1 MKHITI
7 IILLL
12 ALIQCYRVD
21 AQDKPLWYWGA
32 YAGINMNTHN
42 ANFKEI
48 QGYPNCCLQFE
59 NGTGLGYAIGGLL
72 QIPLNNSLYAGLR
85 IGIHNPSGTLL
96 SNENIGFQFIR
107 NPNAPFDTIGAP
119 ITVEHSIIAN
129 LLQIHIQPSLL
140 YQISNSLF
148 LSASVGAYYVMSAN
162 FEQKETLISPSNA
175 TFLDAKRVRNEAN
188 GIIPEYSQIL
198 LSGDIGVSYD
208 LPISNHMFIS
218 PYISY
223 HLPFISLS
231 TLDWKVNTLQLGLS
245 FKSGILPTKE
255 KLYIKDTIY
264 QRDTIIHQIS
274 GITNIQHRIDRKSTE
289 IKEKVIDNTIIQTIY
304 MSESYI
310 KEIPI
315 IKAKKALSLS
325 MQTSGIDKKGNRTK
339 DPTIQ
344 IEEIE
349 TTETFPLLP
358 YVFFNEGEYELSS
371 TAQHVLNSAESKA
384 FSEKD
389 ISSSTLNIY
398 KDMLNIIGFR
408 MQSEK
413 GSVLIIGNN
422 NTSGKDTIEG
432 ISEKRANEVAKYLHN
447 TWSIPNSR
455 INKVIGTLPKKPSSN
470 TNPLGQAENSRVE
483 IESNSLSLIKPIIK
497 KTIEISANPPS
508 LEINPIETS
517 SDSLASWDVSIMQNG
532 IVFQMYKG
540 TGKIPNQ
547 PFLWDIPVNKSIV
560 TEEPIKVKLHA
571 VDTNGNE
578 QTIEKEI
585 TLQQL
590 TIKKKREEF
599 KDDKKI
605 DRFSLLLF
613 DHNSAELDKKNVEII
628 NTIKSFI
635 SPNSK
640 VIITGYAD
648 ITGEKLYNQE
658 LTKKRCLEVQKKL
671 DIPDSRT
678 DIIPMGS
685 NILLYDNDSP
695 QGRSYSRTVQIQI
708 ETPIH

>member
-1 MKHITI
+1 MKHISL

-12 ALIQCYRVD
+12 ALVQYHNVD
-21 AQDKPLWYWGA
+21 AQDKPVWYWGT
-32 YAGINMNTHN
+32 YAGVNINTHN
-42 ANFKEI
+42 ANFREL

-59 NGTGLGYAIGGLL
+59 NGTGLGYAMGGLL

-85 IGIHNPSGTLL
+85 LGIHNPSGTLF

-119 ITVEHSIIAN
+119 ITVEHSIVAN

-148 LSASVGAYYVMSAN
+148 LSASLGAYYALN
-162 FEQKETLISPSNA
+162 ADFNQKETLISPSNA
-175 TFLDAKRVRNEAN
+175 TFLDGKRIRNEAN
-188 GIIPEYSQIL
+188 GTIPEYSQIL
-198 LSGDIGVSYD
+198 LSGDIGISYD
-208 LPISNHMFIS
+208 IPVSKHIFIS
-218 PYISY
+218 PYLSY
-223 HLPFISLS
+223 HLPFTSLS

-245 FKSGILPTKE
+245 FKHGVLPTKE

-264 QRDTIIHQIS
+264 QRDTITNQIS
-274 GITNIQHRIDRKSTE
+274 GISNIQHRIDHKSTE
-289 IKEKVIDNTIIQTIY
+289 IKEKVLDDSIVQTTYI
-304 MSESYI
+304 SESYI

-315 IKAKKALSLS
+315 IKPKKALSLS
-325 MQTSGIDKKGNRTK
+325 LQTSGIDKKGNRTK

-358 YVFFNEGEYELSS
+358 YVFFNEGEFELSS
-371 TAQHVLNSAESKA
+371 TAQHLINRNESKM
-384 FSEKD
+384 FNENKV
-389 ISSSTLNIY
+389 SSSTLDIY

-413 GSVLIIGNN
+413 GSILIIGNN
-422 NTSGKDTIEG
+422 NASGKDALEG
-432 ISEKRANEVAKYLHN
+432 ISEKRANEVANYLHN

-455 INKVIGTLPKKPSSN
+455 LNKVSGNLPKKPSSI

-497 KTIEISANPPS
+497 QTVEMSANPPS

-517 SDSLASWDVSIMQNG
+517 SESLASWDISIEQNG
-532 IVFQMYKG
+532 TVFQKYKG
-540 TGKIPNQ
+540 TGKITNQ
-547 PFLWDIPVNKSIV
+547 PYIWDIPVNKSIV

-571 VDTNGNE
+571 IDTNGNE
-578 QTIEKEI
+578 QTIEKDI

-613 DHNSAELDKKNVEII
+613 DHNSAELDKNNVDIV
-628 NTIKSFI
+628 NNIKSFI
-635 SPNSK
+635 KPLSK

-658 LTKKRCLEVQKKL
+658 LARKRCLEVQKKL
-671 DIPDSRT
+671 EIPDSRT
-678 DIIPMGS
+678 EIIPMGS
-685 NILLYDNDSP
+685 NILLYNNDSP

>member
-1 MKHITI
+1 MKHFSI

-12 ALIQCYRVD
+12 AFIQYHRLD
-21 AQDKPLWYWGA
+21 AQDTPAWYWGA
-32 YAGINMNTHN
+32 YAGINLNTHN

-72 QIPLNNSLYAGLR
+72 QIPLNNSLSAGLR
-85 IGIHNPSGTLL
+85 LGIHNPSGTLL

-119 ITVEHSIIAN
+119 ITVEHSIVAN

-148 LSASVGAYYVMSAN
+148 LSASLGAYYVVNAN

-175 TFLDAKRVRNEAN
+175 TFLDGKKMRNEAN

-198 LSGDIGVSYD
+198 LSGDIGMSYD
-208 LPISNHMFIS
+208 IPISKHMFIS

-245 FKSGILPTKE
+245 FKNGIVPTKE

-274 GITNIQHRIDRKSTE
+274 DISSIQLRIDHKSSE
-289 IKEKVIDNTIIQTIY
+289 IQEKVIDNTIIQTVYI
-304 MSESYI
+304 SESYI

-315 IKAKKALSLS
+315 VKAKKALSLS

-371 TAQHVLNSAESKA
+371 TAQHLLNSTESKM
-384 FSEKD
+384 FSENKV
-389 ISSSTLNIY
+389 SSSTLDIY
-398 KDMLNIIGFR
+398 KEMLNIIAFR

-422 NTSGKDTIEG
+422 NTSGKDTIEA
-432 ISEKRANEVAKYLHN
+432 ISERRANEVANYLHN

-455 INKVIGTLPKKPSSN
+455 INKVSGNLPKKPSSN

-497 KTIEISANPPS
+497 QTIEISANPPS
-508 LEINPIETS
+508 LEINLLETS
-517 SDSLASWDVSIMQNG
+517 SDSLASWDVSIEQNG
-532 IVFQMYKG
+532 TVFQMYKG
-540 TGKIPNQ
+540 TGKIPTQ
-547 PFLWDIPVNKSIV
+547 PYLWDIPVNKSIV
-560 TEEPIKVKLHA
+560 NEEPIKVKLHA
-571 VDTNGNE
+571 IDTNGNE

-590 TIKKKREEF
+590 TINKKREEF

-613 DHNSAELDKKNVEII
+613 DHNSAELDKKNVDII

-658 LTKKRCLEVQKKL
+658 LTRKRCLEVQKKL

>member
-1 MKHITI
+1 MKHISL

-12 ALIQCYRVD
+12 ALVQYHSVD
-21 AQDKPLWYWGA
+21 AQDKPVWYWGT
-32 YAGINMNTHN
+32 YAGVNINTHN
-42 ANFKEI
+42 ANFREL

-59 NGTGLGYAIGGLL
+59 NGTGLGYAMGGLL

-85 IGIHNPSGTLL
+85 LGIHNPSGTLF

-119 ITVEHSIIAN
+119 ITVEHSIVAN
-129 LLQIHIQPSLL
+129 LFQIHIQPSLL

-148 LSASVGAYYVMSAN
+148 LSASLGAYYSVNAD
-162 FEQKETLISPSNA
+162 FDQKETLISPSNA
-175 TFLDAKRVRNEAN
+175 TFLDGKRIRNEAN
-188 GIIPEYSQIL
+188 GTIPEYSQIL
-198 LSGDIGVSYD
+198 LSGDIGISYD
-208 LPISNHMFIS
+208 IPVSKHMFIS
-218 PYISY
+218 PYLSY
-223 HLPFISLS
+223 HLPFTSLS
-231 TLDWKVNTLQLGLS
+231 TLEWKVSTLQLGLS
-245 FKSGILPTKE
+245 FKHGVLPTKE

-264 QRDTIIHQIS
+264 QRDTITNQIS
-274 GITNIQHRIDRKSTE
+274 GISNIQHRIDHKSTE
-289 IKEKVIDNTIIQTIY
+289 IKEKVLEDSIVQTTYI
-304 MSESYI
+304 SESYI

-325 MQTSGIDKKGNRTK
+325 LQTSGIDKKGNRTK

-358 YVFFNEGEYELSS
+358 YVFFNEGEFELSS
-371 TAQHVLNSAESKA
+371 TAQHLINRNESKM
-384 FSEKD
+384 FSENKVF
-389 ISSSTLNIY
+389 SSTLDFY

-413 GSVLIIGNN
+413 GSILIIGNN
-422 NTSGKDTIEG
+422 NASGKDALEG
-432 ISEKRANEVAKYLHN
+432 ISEKRANEVANYLHN

-455 INKVIGTLPKKPSSN
+455 LNKVSGNLPKKPSSN

-497 KTIEISANPPS
+497 QTVEMSANPPS

-517 SDSLASWDVSIMQNG
+517 SESLASWDISIEQNG
-532 IVFQMYKG
+532 TVFQKYKG
-540 TGKIPNQ
+540 TGKITNQ
-547 PFLWDIPVNKSIV
+547 PYIWDIPVNKSII

-571 VDTNGNE
+571 IDTNGNE
-578 QTIEKEI
+578 QTIEKDI

-613 DHNSAELDKKNVEII
+613 DHNSAELDKNNVDIV
-628 NTIKSFI
+628 NNIKSFI
-635 SPNSK
+635 KPLSK

-658 LTKKRCLEVQKKL
+658 LARKRCLEVQKKL
-671 DIPDSRT
+671 EIPDSRT
-678 DIIPMGS
+678 EIIPMGS
-685 NILLYDNDSP
+685 NILLYNNDSP

>member
-1 MKHITI
+1 MKHISL

-12 ALIQCYRVD
+12 ALVQYHSVD
-21 AQDKPLWYWGA
+21 AQDKPVWYWGT
-32 YAGINMNTHN
+32 YAGVNINSHN
-42 ANFKEI
+42 ANFREL

-59 NGTGLGYAIGGLL
+59 NGTGLGYAMGGLL

-85 IGIHNPSGTLL
+85 LGIHNPSGTLF

-119 ITVEHSIIAN
+119 ITVEHSIVAN

-148 LSASVGAYYVMSAN
+148 LSASLGAYYSVNAD
-162 FEQKETLISPSNA
+162 FDQKETLISPSNA
-175 TFLDAKRVRNEAN
+175 TFLDGKRIRNEAN
-188 GIIPEYSQIL
+188 GTIPEYSQIL
-198 LSGDIGVSYD
+198 LSGDIGISYD
-208 LPISNHMFIS
+208 IPVSKHMFIS
-218 PYISY
+218 PYLSY
-223 HLPFISLS
+223 HLPFTSLS
-231 TLDWKVNTLQLGLS
+231 TLEWKVNTLQLGLS
-245 FKSGILPTKE
+245 LKHGVLPTKE

-264 QRDTIIHQIS
+264 QRDTITNQIS
-274 GITNIQHRIDRKSTE
+274 GISNIQHRIDHKSTE
-289 IKEKVIDNTIIQTIY
+289 IKEKVLDDSIVQTTYI
-304 MSESYI
+304 SESYI

-315 IKAKKALSLS
+315 IKAKKTLSLS
-325 MQTSGIDKKGNRTK
+325 LQTSGIDKKGNRTK

-358 YVFFNEGEYELSS
+358 YVFFNEGEFELSS
-371 TAQHVLNSAESKA
+371 TAQHLINRNESKM
-384 FSEKD
+384 FSENKVF
-389 ISSSTLNIY
+389 SSTLDFY

-413 GSVLIIGNN
+413 GSILIIGNN
-422 NTSGKDTIEG
+422 NASGKDALEG
-432 ISEKRANEVAKYLHN
+432 ISEKRANEVANYLHN

-455 INKVIGTLPKKPSSN
+455 LNKVSGNLPKKPSSN

-497 KTIEISANPPS
+497 QTVEMSANPPS

-517 SDSLASWDVSIMQNG
+517 SESLASWDISIEQNG
-532 IVFQMYKG
+532 TVFQKYKG
-540 TGKIPNQ
+540 TGKITNQ
-547 PFLWDIPVNKSIV
+547 PYIWDIPVNKSII

-571 VDTNGNE
+571 IDTNGNE
-578 QTIEKEI
+578 QTIEKDI

-613 DHNSAELDKKNVEII
+613 DHNSAELDKNNVDIV
-628 NTIKSFI
+628 NNIKSFI
-635 SPNSK
+635 KPLSK

-658 LTKKRCLEVQKKL
+658 LARKRCLEVQKKL

-678 DIIPMGS
+678 EIIPMGS
-685 NILLYDNDSP
+685 NILLYNNDSP

>member
-1 MKHITI
+1 MKHISL

-12 ALIQCYRVD
+12 ALVQYHSVD
-21 AQDKPLWYWGA
+21 AQDKPVWYWGT
-32 YAGINMNTHN
+32 YAGVNINTHN
-42 ANFKEI
+42 ANFREL

-59 NGTGLGYAIGGLL
+59 NGTGLGYAMGGLL

-85 IGIHNPSGTLL
+85 LGIHNPSGTLF

-119 ITVEHSIIAN
+119 ITVEHSIVAN

-148 LSASVGAYYVMSAN
+148 LSASLGAYYSVNAD
-162 FEQKETLISPSNA
+162 FDQKETLISPSNA
-175 TFLDAKRVRNEAN
+175 TFLDGKRIRNEAN
-188 GIIPEYSQIL
+188 GTIPEYSQIL
-198 LSGDIGVSYD
+198 LSGDIGISYD
-208 LPISNHMFIS
+208 IPVSKHMFIS
-218 PYISY
+218 PYLSY
-223 HLPFISLS
+223 HLPFTSLS
-231 TLDWKVNTLQLGLS
+231 TLEWKVNTLQLGLS
-245 FKSGILPTKE
+245 FKHGVLPTKE

-264 QRDTIIHQIS
+264 QRDTITNQIS
-274 GITNIQHRIDRKSTE
+274 GISNIQHRIDHKSTE
-289 IKEKVIDNTIIQTIY
+289 IKEKVLEDSIVQTTYI
-304 MSESYI
+304 SESYI

-315 IKAKKALSLS
+315 IKAKKTLSLS
-325 MQTSGIDKKGNRTK
+325 LQTSGIDKKGNRTK

-358 YVFFNEGEYELSS
+358 YVFFNEGEFELSS
-371 TAQHVLNSAESKA
+371 TAQHLINRNESKM
-384 FSEKD
+384 FSENKVF
-389 ISSSTLNIY
+389 SSTLDFY

-413 GSVLIIGNN
+413 GSILIIGNN
-422 NTSGKDTIEG
+422 NASGKDALEG
-432 ISEKRANEVAKYLHN
+432 ISEKRANEVANYLHN

-455 INKVIGTLPKKPSSN
+455 LNKVSGNLPKKPSSN

-497 KTIEISANPPS
+497 QTVEMSANPPS

-517 SDSLASWDVSIMQNG
+517 SESLASWDISIEQNG
-532 IVFQMYKG
+532 TVFQKYKG
-540 TGKIPNQ
+540 TGKITNQ
-547 PFLWDIPVNKSIV
+547 PYIWDIPVNKTII

-571 VDTNGNE
+571 IDTNGNE
-578 QTIEKEI
+578 QTIEKDI

-613 DHNSAELDKKNVEII
+613 DHNSAELDKNNVDII
-628 NTIKSFI
+628 NNIKSFI
-635 SPNSK
+635 KPLSK

-658 LTKKRCLEVQKKL
+658 LARKRCLEVQKKL
-671 DIPDSRT
+671 EIPDSRT
-678 DIIPMGS
+678 EIIPMGS
-685 NILLYDNDSP
+685 NILLYNNDSP

>member
-1 MKHITI
+1 MKHISL

-12 ALIQCYRVD
+12 ALVQYHSVD
-21 AQDKPLWYWGA
+21 AQDKPVWYWGT
-32 YAGINMNTHN
+32 YAGVNINTHN
-42 ANFKEI
+42 ANFREL

-59 NGTGLGYAIGGLL
+59 NGTGLGYAMGGLL

-85 IGIHNPSGTLL
+85 LGIHNPSGTLF

-119 ITVEHSIIAN
+119 ITVEHSIVAN

-148 LSASVGAYYVMSAN
+148 LSASLGAYYAVNAD
-162 FEQKETLISPSNA
+162 FDQKETLISPSNA
-175 TFLDAKRVRNEAN
+175 TFLDGKRIRNEAN
-188 GIIPEYSQIL
+188 GTIPEYSQIL
-198 LSGDIGVSYD
+198 LSGDIGISYD
-208 LPISNHMFIS
+208 IPVSKHMFIS
-218 PYISY
+218 PYLSY
-223 HLPFISLS
+223 HLPFTSLS
-231 TLDWKVNTLQLGLS
+231 TLEWKVSTLQLGLS
-245 FKSGILPTKE
+245 FKHGVLPTKE

-264 QRDTIIHQIS
+264 QRDTITNQIS
-274 GITNIQHRIDRKSTE
+274 GISNIQHRIDHKSTE
-289 IKEKVIDNTIIQTIY
+289 IKEKVLDDSIVQTIY
-304 MSESYI
+304 ISESYI

-315 IKAKKALSLS
+315 IKAKKTLSLS
-325 MQTSGIDKKGNRTK
+325 LQTSGIDKKGNRTK

-358 YVFFNEGEYELSS
+358 YVFFNEGEFELSS
-371 TAQHVLNSAESKA
+371 TAQHLINRNESKM
-384 FSEKD
+384 FSENKVF
-389 ISSSTLNIY
+389 SSTLDFY

-413 GSVLIIGNN
+413 GSILIIGNN
-422 NTSGKDTIEG
+422 NASGKDALEG
-432 ISEKRANEVAKYLHN
+432 ISEKRANEVANYLHN

-455 INKVIGTLPKKPSSN
+455 LNKVSGNLPKKPSSN

-497 KTIEISANPPS
+497 QTVEMSANPPS

-517 SDSLASWDVSIMQNG
+517 SESLASWDISIEQNG
-532 IVFQMYKG
+532 TVFQKYKG
-540 TGKIPNQ
+540 TGKITNQ
-547 PFLWDIPVNKSIV
+547 PYIWDIPVNKSII

-571 VDTNGNE
+571 IDTNGNE
-578 QTIEKEI
+578 QTIEKNI

-613 DHNSAELDKKNVEII
+613 DHNSAELDKNNVDII
-628 NTIKSFI
+628 NNIKSFI
-635 SPNSK
+635 KPLSK

-658 LTKKRCLEVQKKL
+658 LARKRCLEVQKKL
-671 DIPDSRT
+671 EIPDSRT
-678 DIIPMGS
+678 EIIPMGS
-685 NILLYDNDSP
+685 NILLYNNDSP

>member
-1 MKHITI
+1 
-7 IILLL
+7 
-12 ALIQCYRVD
+12 
-21 AQDKPLWYWGA
+21 
-32 YAGINMNTHN
+32 
-42 ANFKEI
+42 
-48 QGYPNCCLQFE
+48 
-59 NGTGLGYAIGGLL
+59 
-72 QIPLNNSLYAGLR
+72 
-85 IGIHNPSGTLL
+85 
-96 SNENIGFQFIR
+96 
-107 NPNAPFDTIGAP
+107 
-119 ITVEHSIIAN
+119 
-129 LLQIHIQPSLL
+129 
-140 YQISNSLF
+140 
-148 LSASVGAYYVMSAN
+148 
-162 FEQKETLISPSNA
+162 
-175 TFLDAKRVRNEAN
+175 
-188 GIIPEYSQIL
+188 
-198 LSGDIGVSYD
+198 
-208 LPISNHMFIS
+208 
-218 PYISY
+218 
-223 HLPFISLS
+223 
-231 TLDWKVNTLQLGLS
+231 VNTLQLGLS
-245 FKSGILPTKE
+245 FKNGILPTKE

-274 GITNIQHRIDRKSTE
+274 DILSIQLRIDRKSSE
-289 IKEKVIDNTIIQTIY
+289 IQEKEIDNTIIQTIY
-304 MSESYI
+304 ISESYI
-310 KEIPI
+310 KEVPI

-325 MQTSGIDKKGNRTK
+325 METSGIDKKGNRTK

-358 YVFFNEGEYELSS
+358 YVFFNEGEYKLSS
-371 TAQHVLNSAESKA
+371 TAQHLLNSAESTL
-384 FSEKD
+384 FSENN
-389 ISSSTLNIY
+389 IPSSTLNIY
-398 KDMLNIIGFR
+398 KDMLNIIAFR

-432 ISEKRANEVAKYLHN
+432 ISEKRANEVANYLHN

-455 INKVIGTLPKKPSSN
+455 INKVIGKLPKKPSSN

-497 KTIEISANPPS
+497 QTIEISANPPS
-508 LEINPIETS
+508 LEINLLETS

-532 IVFQMYKG
+532 TVFQMYKG
-540 TGKIPNQ
+540 TGKIPTK
-547 PFLWDIPVNKSIV
+547 PYLWDIPVNKSIV
-560 TEEPIKVKLHA
+560 NEEPIKVKLHA
-571 VDTNGNE
+571 IDTNGNE

-590 TIKKKREEF
+590 TINKKREEF

-613 DHNSAELDKKNVEII
+613 DHNSAELDKKNVDII

-658 LTKKRCLEVQKKL
+658 LTRKRCLEVQKKL

-685 NILLYDNDSP
+685 DILLYNNDSP

>member
-1 MKHITI
+1 MKHISL

-12 ALIQCYRVD
+12 ALVQYHSVD
-21 AQDKPLWYWGA
+21 AQDKPVWYWGT
-32 YAGINMNTHN
+32 YAGVNINTHN
-42 ANFKEI
+42 ANFREL

-59 NGTGLGYAIGGLL
+59 NGTGLGYAMGGLL

-85 IGIHNPSGTLL
+85 LGIHNPSGTLF

-119 ITVEHSIIAN
+119 ITVEHSIVAN

-148 LSASVGAYYVMSAN
+148 LSASLGAYYSVNAD
-162 FEQKETLISPSNA
+162 FDQKETLISPSNA
-175 TFLDAKRVRNEAN
+175 TFLDGKRIRNEAN
-188 GIIPEYSQIL
+188 GTIPEYSQIL
-198 LSGDIGVSYD
+198 FSGDIGISYD
-208 LPISNHMFIS
+208 IPVSKHMFIS
-218 PYISY
+218 PYLSY
-223 HLPFISLS
+223 HLPFTSLS
-231 TLDWKVNTLQLGLS
+231 TLEWKVSTLQLGLS
-245 FKSGILPTKE
+245 FKHGVLPTKE

-264 QRDTIIHQIS
+264 QRDTITNQIS
-274 GITNIQHRIDRKSTE
+274 GISNIQHRIDHKSTE
-289 IKEKVIDNTIIQTIY
+289 IKEKVLDDSIVQTTYI
-304 MSESYI
+304 SESYI

-315 IKAKKALSLS
+315 IKAKKTLSLS
-325 MQTSGIDKKGNRTK
+325 LQTSGIDKKGNRTK

-358 YVFFNEGEYELSS
+358 YVFFNEGEFELSS
-371 TAQHVLNSAESKA
+371 TAQHLINRNESKM
-384 FSEKD
+384 FSENKVF
-389 ISSSTLNIY
+389 SSTLDFY

-413 GSVLIIGNN
+413 GSILIIGNN
-422 NTSGKDTIEG
+422 NASGKDALEG
-432 ISEKRANEVAKYLHN
+432 ISEKRANEVANYLHN

-455 INKVIGTLPKKPSSN
+455 LNKVSGNLPKKPSSN

-497 KTIEISANPPS
+497 QTVEMSANPPS

-517 SDSLASWDVSIMQNG
+517 SESLASWDISIEQNG
-532 IVFQMYKG
+532 TVFQKYKG
-540 TGKIPNQ
+540 TGKITNQ
-547 PFLWDIPVNKSIV
+547 PYIWDIPVNKTII

-571 VDTNGNE
+571 IDTNGNE
-578 QTIEKEI
+578 QTIEKDI

-599 KDDKKI
+599 KDDKRI

-613 DHNSAELDKKNVEII
+613 DHNSAELDKNNVDII
-628 NTIKSFI
+628 NNIKSFI
-635 SPNSK
+635 KPLSK

-658 LTKKRCLEVQKKL
+658 LARKRCLEVQKKL
-671 DIPDSRT
+671 EIPDSRT
-678 DIIPMGS
+678 EIIPMGS
-685 NILLYDNDSP
+685 NILLYNNDSP

>member
-1 MKHITI
+1 MKHISI

-12 ALIQCYRVD
+12 ALIQYYRVD
-21 AQDKPLWYWGA
+21 AQDTPAWYWGA
-32 YAGINMNTHN
+32 YAGINLNTHH

-85 IGIHNPSGTLL
+85 LGIHNPSGTLL

-119 ITVEHSIIAN
+119 ITVEHSIVAN

-148 LSASVGAYYVMSAN
+148 LSASFGAYYVVNAN

-175 TFLDAKRVRNEAN
+175 TFLDGKKMRNEAN

-198 LSGDIGVSYD
+198 LSGDIGMSYD
-208 LPISNHMFIS
+208 IPISKHMFIS

-245 FKSGILPTKE
+245 FKSGIVPTKE

-274 GITNIQHRIDRKSTE
+274 DISSIQLRIDHKSSE
-289 IKEKVIDNTIIQTIY
+289 IQEKVIDNTIIQTVYI
-304 MSESYI
+304 SESYI

-315 IKAKKALSLS
+315 VKAKKALSLS

-371 TAQHVLNSAESKA
+371 TAQHLLNSNESKM
-384 FSEKD
+384 FSENKV
-389 ISSSTLNIY
+389 SSSTLDIY
-398 KDMLNIIGFR
+398 KEMLNIIAFR

-432 ISEKRANEVAKYLHN
+432 ISEKRANEVANYLHN

-455 INKVIGTLPKKPSSN
+455 INKVSGNLPKKPSSN

-497 KTIEISANPPS
+497 QTIEISANPPS
-508 LEINPIETS
+508 LEINLLETS
-517 SDSLASWDVSIMQNG
+517 SDSLASWDVSIEQNG
-532 IVFQMYKG
+532 TVFQMYKG
-540 TGKIPNQ
+540 TGKIPTQ
-547 PFLWDIPVNKSIV
+547 TYLWDIPVNKSIV
-560 TEEPIKVKLHA
+560 NEEPIKVKLHA
-571 VDTNGNE
+571 IDTNGNE

-590 TIKKKREEF
+590 TINKKREEF

-613 DHNSAELDKKNVEII
+613 DHNSAELDKKNVDII

-648 ITGEKLYNQE
+648 ITGEKLYNLE
-658 LTKKRCLEVQKKL
+658 LTRKRCLEVQKKL

>member
-1 MKHITI
+1 MKHIST

-12 ALIQCYRVD
+12 ALVQYHSVD
-21 AQDKPLWYWGA
+21 AQDKPVWYWGA
-32 YAGINMNTHN
+32 YAGVNINTYN
-42 ANFKEI
+42 ANFREL

-59 NGTGLGYAIGGLL
+59 NGTGLGYAMGGLL

-85 IGIHNPSGTLL
+85 LGIHNPSGTLF

-119 ITVEHSIIAN
+119 ITVEHSIVAN
-129 LLQIHIQPSLL
+129 LLQILIQPSLL

-148 LSASVGAYYVMSAN
+148 LSASIGAYYAVNAD
-162 FEQKETLISPSNA
+162 FDQKETLISPSNA
-175 TFLDAKRVRNEAN
+175 TFLDGKRIRNQAN
-188 GIIPEYSQIL
+188 GTIPEYSQIL
-198 LSGDIGVSYD
+198 LSGDIGISYD
-208 LPISNHMFIS
+208 IPISKHMFIS
-218 PYISY
+218 PYLTY
-223 HLPFISLS
+223 HLPFTSLS

-245 FKSGILPTKE
+245 FKHGILPTKE

-264 QRDTIIHQIS
+264 QRDTITNQIS
-274 GITNIQHRIDRKSTE
+274 GISNIQHRIERKSTE
-289 IKEKVIDNTIIQTIY
+289 IKEKVIDNTIVQTTYI
-304 MSESYI
+304 SESYI

-315 IKAKKALSLS
+315 IKAKKSLSLS
-325 MQTSGIDKKGNRTK
+325 LQTSGIDKKGNRTK

-358 YVFFNEGEYELSS
+358 YVFFNEGEFELSS
-371 TAQHVLNSAESKA
+371 TIQHLINSNESKM
-384 FSEKD
+384 FSENKV
-389 ISSSTLNIY
+389 SSSTLDIY

-413 GSVLIIGNN
+413 GSILIIGNN
-422 NTSGKDTIEG
+422 NASGKDALEG
-432 ISEKRANEVAKYLHN
+432 MSEKRANEVANYLHN

-455 INKVIGTLPKKPSSN
+455 LNKVSGNLPKKPSSI

-483 IESNSLSLIKPIIK
+483 IESNSSSLIKPIIK
-497 KTIEISANPPS
+497 QTIEMSANPPS
-508 LEINPIETS
+508 LEINPLETS
-517 SDSLASWDVSIMQNG
+517 SDSLASWDISIEQNG
-532 IVFQMYKG
+532 TVFQKYKG

-547 PFLWDIPVNKSIV
+547 PYIWDIPVNKSIV

-571 VDTNGNE
+571 IDTNGNE
-578 QTIEKEI
+578 QTIEKDI

-613 DHNSAELDKKNVEII
+613 DHNSAELDKNNVDIV
-628 NTIKSFI
+628 NNIKSFI
-635 SPNSK
+635 KPLSK

-658 LTKKRCLEVQKKL
+658 LARKRCLEVQKKL
-671 DIPDSRT
+671 EIPDSRT
-678 DIIPMGS
+678 EIIPMGS

>member
-1 MKHITI
+1 MKHISI

-12 ALIQCYRVD
+12 ALIQYYRVD
-21 AQDKPLWYWGA
+21 AQDTPAWYWGA
-32 YAGINMNTHN
+32 YAGINLNTHH

-85 IGIHNPSGTLL
+85 LGIHNPSGTLL

-119 ITVEHSIIAN
+119 ITVEHSIVAN

-148 LSASVGAYYVMSAN
+148 LSASFGAYYVVNAN

-175 TFLDAKRVRNEAN
+175 TFLDGKKMRNEAN

-198 LSGDIGVSYD
+198 LSGDIGMSYD
-208 LPISNHMFIS
+208 IPISKHMFIS

-245 FKSGILPTKE
+245 FKSGIVPTKE

-274 GITNIQHRIDRKSTE
+274 DISSIQLRIDHKSSE
-289 IKEKVIDNTIIQTIY
+289 IQEKVIDNTIIQTVYI
-304 MSESYI
+304 SESYI

-315 IKAKKALSLS
+315 VKAKKALSLS

-371 TAQHVLNSAESKA
+371 TAQHLLNSTESKM
-384 FSEKD
+384 FSENKV
-389 ISSSTLNIY
+389 SSSTLDIY
-398 KDMLNIIGFR
+398 KEMLNIIAFR

-422 NTSGKDTIEG
+422 NTSGKDTIEA
-432 ISEKRANEVAKYLHN
+432 ISERRANEVANYLHN

-455 INKVIGTLPKKPSSN
+455 INKVSGKLPKKPSSN

-497 KTIEISANPPS
+497 QTIEISANPPS
-508 LEINPIETS
+508 LEINLLETS
-517 SDSLASWDVSIMQNG
+517 SDSLASWDVSIEQNG
-532 IVFQMYKG
+532 TVFQMYKG
-540 TGKIPNQ
+540 TGKIPTQ
-547 PFLWDIPVNKSIV
+547 PYLWDIPVNKSIV
-560 TEEPIKVKLHA
+560 NEEPIKVKLHA
-571 VDTNGNE
+571 IDTNGNE

-590 TIKKKREEF
+590 TINKKREEF

-613 DHNSAELDKKNVEII
+613 DHNSAELDKKNVDII

-648 ITGEKLYNQE
+648 ITGEKLYNLE
-658 LTKKRCLEVQKKL
+658 LTRKRCLEVQKKL

>member
-1 MKHITI
+1 MKHIST

-12 ALIQCYRVD
+12 ALVQYHSVD
-21 AQDKPLWYWGA
+21 AQDKPVWYWGA
-32 YAGINMNTHN
+32 YAAVNINTFN
-42 ANFKEI
+42 ANFREL

-59 NGTGLGYAIGGLL
+59 NGTGLGYAMGGLL

-85 IGIHNPSGTLL
+85 LGIHNPSGTLF

-119 ITVEHSIIAN
+119 ITVEHSIVAN
-129 LLQIHIQPSLL
+129 LLQIHIQPSLM

-148 LSASVGAYYVMSAN
+148 LSASLGAYYAVNAE
-162 FEQKETLISPSNA
+162 FDQKETLISPSNA
-175 TFLDAKRVRNEAN
+175 TFLDGKRIRNQAN
-188 GIIPEYSQIL
+188 GTIPEYSQIL
-198 LSGDIGVSYD
+198 LSGDIGISYD
-208 LPISNHMFIS
+208 IPVSNYMFIS
-218 PYISY
+218 PYLSY
-223 HLPFISLS
+223 HLPFTSLS
-231 TLDWKVNTLQLGLS
+231 TLDWKVNTLQMGLS
-245 FKSGILPTKE
+245 FKHGVLPTKE

-264 QRDTIIHQIS
+264 QRDTITNQIS
-274 GITNIQHRIDRKSTE
+274 GISNIQHRIDHKSTE
-289 IKEKVIDNTIIQTIY
+289 IKEKVIDNTIVQTTFI
-304 MSESYI
+304 SESYI

-315 IKAKKALSLS
+315 IKAKKVLSLS
-325 MQTSGIDKKGNRTK
+325 LQTSGIDKKGNRTK

-358 YVFFNEGEYELSS
+358 YVFFNEGEFVLSS
-371 TAQHVLNSAESKA
+371 TAQHLINSNESKL
-384 FSEKD
+384 FSENKV
-389 ISSSTLNIY
+389 SSSTLDIY

-413 GSVLIIGNN
+413 GSILIIGNN
-422 NTSGKDTIEG
+422 NASGKDALEG
-432 ISEKRANEVAKYLHN
+432 MSEKRADEVANYLHN

-455 INKVIGTLPKKPSSN
+455 LNKVSGNLPKKPSSN

-483 IESNSLSLIKPIIK
+483 IESNSSSLIKPIIK
-497 KTIEISANPPS
+497 QTIEMSANPPS
-508 LEINPIETS
+508 LEINPTETS
-517 SDSLASWDVSIMQNG
+517 SESLASWDISIEQNG
-532 IVFQMYKG
+532 TVFQKYKG

-547 PFLWDIPVNKSIV
+547 PYIWDIPVNKSIV

-571 VDTNGNE
+571 IDTNGNE
-578 QTIEKEI
+578 QTIEKDI

-613 DHNSAELDKKNVEII
+613 DHNSAELDKNNVDIV
-628 NTIKSFI
+628 NNIKSFI
-635 SPNSK
+635 KPLSK

-648 ITGEKLYNQE
+648 ITGEKMYNQE
-658 LTKKRCLEVQKKL
+658 LARKRCLEVQKKL
-671 DIPDSRT
+671 EIPDSRT
-678 DIIPMGS
+678 EIIPMGS
-685 NILLYDNDSP
+685 NILLYNNDSP

>member
-1 MKHITI
+1 MKHISI

-42 ANFKEI
+42 ADFKEI

-85 IGIHNPSGTLL
+85 LGIHNPSGTLL

-107 NPNAPFDTIGAP
+107 NPNPPFDTIGAP
-119 ITVEHSIIAN
+119 ITVEHSIVAN
-129 LLQIHIQPSLL
+129 LLQIHIQPSLM

-148 LSASVGAYYVMSAN
+148 LSASLGAYYVMNAN

-175 TFLDAKRVRNEAN
+175 TFLDGKKIRNEAN

-198 LSGDIGVSYD
+198 LSGDIGMSYD
-208 LPISNHMFIS
+208 IPISKHMFIS

-223 HLPFISLS
+223 HLPFNSLS
-231 TLDWKVNTLQLGLS
+231 SLDWKVNTLQLGLS
-245 FKSGILPTKE
+245 FKNGILPTKE

-274 GITNIQHRIDRKSTE
+274 DISSIQLRIDRKSSE
-289 IKEKVIDNTIIQTIY
+289 IQEKVIDNTIVQTIY
-304 MSESYI
+304 ISESYI
-310 KEIPI
+310 KEVPI

-325 MQTSGIDKKGNRTK
+325 METSGIDKKGNRTK

-358 YVFFNEGEYELSS
+358 YVFFNEGEYKLSS
-371 TAQHVLNSAESKA
+371 TAQHLLNSAESTL
-384 FSEKD
+384 FSENN
-389 ISSSTLNIY
+389 IPSSTLNIY
-398 KDMLNIIGFR
+398 KDMLNIIAFR

-432 ISEKRANEVAKYLHN
+432 ISEKRANEVANYLHN

-455 INKVIGTLPKKPSSN
+455 INKVIGKLPKKPSSN

-497 KTIEISANPPS
+497 QTIEISANPPS
-508 LEINPIETS
+508 LEINLLETS

-532 IVFQMYKG
+532 TVFQMYKG
-540 TGKIPNQ
+540 TGKIPTK
-547 PFLWDIPVNKSIV
+547 PYLWDIPVNKSIV
-560 TEEPIKVKLHA
+560 NEEPIKVKLHA
-571 VDTNGNE
+571 IDTNGNE

-590 TIKKKREEF
+590 TINKKREEF

-613 DHNSAELDKKNVEII
+613 DHNSAELDKKNVDII

-658 LTKKRCLEVQKKL
+658 LTRKRCLEVQKKL

-685 NILLYDNDSP
+685 DILLYNNDSP

>member
-1 MKHITI
+1 MKHISL

-12 ALIQCYRVD
+12 ALVQYHSVD
-21 AQDKPLWYWGA
+21 AQDKPVWYWGT
-32 YAGINMNTHN
+32 YAGVNINTHN
-42 ANFKEI
+42 ANFREL

-59 NGTGLGYAIGGLL
+59 NGTGLGYAMGGLL

-85 IGIHNPSGTLL
+85 LGIHNPSGTLF

-119 ITVEHSIIAN
+119 ITVEHSIVAN

-148 LSASVGAYYVMSAN
+148 LSASLGAYYSVNAD
-162 FEQKETLISPSNA
+162 FDQKETLISPSNA
-175 TFLDAKRVRNEAN
+175 TFLDGKRIRNEAN
-188 GIIPEYSQIL
+188 GTIPEYSQIL
-198 LSGDIGVSYD
+198 LSGDIGISYD
-208 LPISNHMFIS
+208 IPVSKHMFIS
-218 PYISY
+218 PYLSY
-223 HLPFISLS
+223 HLPFTSLS
-231 TLDWKVNTLQLGLS
+231 TLEWKVNTLQLGLS
-245 FKSGILPTKE
+245 FKHGVLPTKE

-264 QRDTIIHQIS
+264 QRDTITNQIS
-274 GITNIQHRIDRKSTE
+274 GISNIQHRIDHKSTE
-289 IKEKVIDNTIIQTIY
+289 IKEKVLEDSIVQTTYI
-304 MSESYI
+304 SESYI

-315 IKAKKALSLS
+315 IKAKKTLSLS
-325 MQTSGIDKKGNRTK
+325 LQTSGIDKKGNRTK

-358 YVFFNEGEYELSS
+358 YVFFNEGEFELSS
-371 TAQHVLNSAESKA
+371 TAQHLINRNESKM
-384 FSEKD
+384 FSENKVF
-389 ISSSTLNIY
+389 SSTLDFY

-413 GSVLIIGNN
+413 GSILIIGNN
-422 NTSGKDTIEG
+422 NASGKDALEG
-432 ISEKRANEVAKYLHN
+432 ISEKRANEVANYLHN

-455 INKVIGTLPKKPSSN
+455 LNKVSGNLPKKPSSN

-497 KTIEISANPPS
+497 QTVEMSANPPS

-517 SDSLASWDVSIMQNG
+517 SESLASWDISIEQNG
-532 IVFQMYKG
+532 TVFQKYKG
-540 TGKIPNQ
+540 TGKITNQ
-547 PFLWDIPVNKSIV
+547 PYIWDIPVNKSII

-571 VDTNGNE
+571 IDTNGNE
-578 QTIEKEI
+578 QTIEKDI

-613 DHNSAELDKKNVEII
+613 DHNSAELDKNNVDII
-628 NTIKSFI
+628 NNIKSFI
-635 SPNSK
+635 KPLSK

-658 LTKKRCLEVQKKL
+658 LARKRCLEVQKKL
-671 DIPDSRT
+671 EIPDSRT
-678 DIIPMGS
+678 EIIPMGS
-685 NILLYDNDSP
+685 NILLYNNDSP

>member
-1 MKHITI
+1 MKHISL

-12 ALIQCYRVD
+12 ALVQYHSVD
-21 AQDKPLWYWGA
+21 AQDKPVWYWGT
-32 YAGINMNTHN
+32 YAGVNINTHN
-42 ANFKEI
+42 ANFREL

-59 NGTGLGYAIGGLL
+59 NGTGLGYAMGGLL

-85 IGIHNPSGTLL
+85 LGIHNPSGTLF

-119 ITVEHSIIAN
+119 ITVEHSIVAN

-148 LSASVGAYYVMSAN
+148 LSASLGAYYAVNAD
-162 FEQKETLISPSNA
+162 FDQKETLISPSNA
-175 TFLDAKRVRNEAN
+175 TFLDGKRIRNEAN
-188 GIIPEYSQIL
+188 GTIPEYSQIL
-198 LSGDIGVSYD
+198 LSGDIGISYD
-208 LPISNHMFIS
+208 IPVSKHMFIS
-218 PYISY
+218 PYLSY
-223 HLPFISLS
+223 HLPFTSLN
-231 TLDWKVNTLQLGLS
+231 TLEWKVSTLQLGLS
-245 FKSGILPTKE
+245 FKHGVLPTKE

-264 QRDTIIHQIS
+264 QRDTITNQIS
-274 GITNIQHRIDRKSTE
+274 GISNIQHRIDHKSTE
-289 IKEKVIDNTIIQTIY
+289 IKEKVLDDSIVQTTYI
-304 MSESYI
+304 SESYI

-315 IKAKKALSLS
+315 IKAKKTLSLS
-325 MQTSGIDKKGNRTK
+325 LQTSGIDKKGNRTK

-358 YVFFNEGEYELSS
+358 YVFFNEGEFELSS
-371 TAQHVLNSAESKA
+371 TAQHLINRNESKM
-384 FSEKD
+384 FSENKVF
-389 ISSSTLNIY
+389 SSTLDFY

-413 GSVLIIGNN
+413 GSILIIGNN
-422 NTSGKDTIEG
+422 NASGKDALEG
-432 ISEKRANEVAKYLHN
+432 ISEKRANEVANYLHN

-455 INKVIGTLPKKPSSN
+455 LNKVSGNLPKKPSSN

-497 KTIEISANPPS
+497 QTVEMSANPPS

-517 SDSLASWDVSIMQNG
+517 SESLASWDISIEQNG
-532 IVFQMYKG
+532 TVFQKYKG
-540 TGKIPNQ
+540 TGKITNQ
-547 PFLWDIPVNKSIV
+547 PYIWDIPVNKTII

-571 VDTNGNE
+571 IDTNGNE
-578 QTIEKEI
+578 QTIEKDI

-613 DHNSAELDKKNVEII
+613 DHNSAELDKNNVDII
-628 NTIKSFI
+628 NNIKSFI
-635 SPNSK
+635 KPLSK

-658 LTKKRCLEVQKKL
+658 LARKRCLEVQKKL
-671 DIPDSRT
+671 EIPDSRT
-678 DIIPMGS
+678 EIIPMGS
-685 NILLYDNDSP
+685 NILLYNNDSP

>member
-1 MKHITI
+1 MKHISL

-12 ALIQCYRVD
+12 ALVQYHSVD
-21 AQDKPLWYWGA
+21 AQDKPVWYWGT
-32 YAGINMNTHN
+32 YAGVNINTHN
-42 ANFKEI
+42 ANFREL

-59 NGTGLGYAIGGLL
+59 NGTGLGYAMGGLL

-85 IGIHNPSGTLL
+85 LGIHNPSGTLF

-119 ITVEHSIIAN
+119 ITVEHSIVAN

-148 LSASVGAYYVMSAN
+148 LSASLGAYYSVNAD
-162 FEQKETLISPSNA
+162 FDQKETLISPSNA
-175 TFLDAKRVRNEAN
+175 TFLDGKRIRNEAN
-188 GIIPEYSQIL
+188 GTIPEYSQIL
-198 LSGDIGVSYD
+198 LSGDIGISYD
-208 LPISNHMFIS
+208 IPVSKHMFIS
-218 PYISY
+218 PYLSY
-223 HLPFISLS
+223 HLPFTSLN
-231 TLDWKVNTLQLGLS
+231 TLEWKVSTLQLGLS
-245 FKSGILPTKE
+245 FKHGVLPTKE

-264 QRDTIIHQIS
+264 QRDTITNQIS
-274 GITNIQHRIDRKSTE
+274 GISNIQHRIDHKSTE
-289 IKEKVIDNTIIQTIY
+289 IKEKVLDDSIVQTTYI
-304 MSESYI
+304 SESYI

-315 IKAKKALSLS
+315 IKAKKTLSLS
-325 MQTSGIDKKGNRTK
+325 LQTSGIDKKGNRTK

-358 YVFFNEGEYELSS
+358 YVFFNEGEFELSS
-371 TAQHVLNSAESKA
+371 TAQHLINRNESKM
-384 FSEKD
+384 FSENKVF
-389 ISSSTLNIY
+389 SSTLDFY

-413 GSVLIIGNN
+413 GSILIIGNN
-422 NTSGKDTIEG
+422 NASGKDALEG
-432 ISEKRANEVAKYLHN
+432 ISEKRANEVANYLHN

-455 INKVIGTLPKKPSSN
+455 LNKVSGNLPKKPSSN

-497 KTIEISANPPS
+497 QTVEMSANPPS

-517 SDSLASWDVSIMQNG
+517 SESLASWDISIEQNG
-532 IVFQMYKG
+532 TVFQKYKG
-540 TGKIPNQ
+540 TGKITNQ
-547 PFLWDIPVNKSIV
+547 PYIWDIPVNKTII

-571 VDTNGNE
+571 IDTNGNE
-578 QTIEKEI
+578 QTIEKDI

-613 DHNSAELDKKNVEII
+613 DHNSAELDKNNVDIV
-628 NTIKSFI
+628 NNIKSFI
-635 SPNSK
+635 KPLSK

-658 LTKKRCLEVQKKL
+658 LARKRCLEVQKKL
-671 DIPDSRT
+671 EIPDSRT
-678 DIIPMGS
+678 EIIPMGS
-685 NILLYDNDSP
+685 NILLYNNDSP